1 MYKIAAFLFCL
12 MLCQPRVRAQE
23 VQPPAPVK
31 QEQAKKPEVK
41 QPEKA
46 DKAPPAN
53 RVQLS
58 VKALDAGGKQVLRQY
73 NFRQSLP
80 DSAEAVKEVRE
91 LVYRLQQDAF
101 LLASADS
108 LYLARDT
115 LHVKLHV
122 GQPFEWAQ
130 LRNGNLSEG
139 LLVEAGFREKFYNN
153 VPFKPAE
160 FVKLQ
165 QRILDY
171 AERNGYPFANVWL
184 DSVSITDNKVA
195 ATLMV
200 EKAFVVKYDTLEI
213 VGKTKTQPKFLMR
226 YLQLLPGQLYN
237 QDQINAS
244 QRMLTQLSYI
254 KSTRSPQVRFTSD
267 KAKVY
272 YYLEDRQANQIDG
285 VVGFLPDP
293 NRQDK
298 LLITGEANLNIRN
311 IRGSGKQLGLQWRR
325 VSAGSVILNGEYLH
339 PNFLGSPFEVGTKF
353 NLLKQDST
361 FITVQPRLQLGYY
374 TLKYGKFSVFT
385 EWRNSRILSEVS
397 PRRLQQLDLADA
409 QTTTYG
415 LNYLWNNLDDFYFPR
430 RGRLAE
436 LQFAAG
442 TKKLLRNADLEKS
455 FYDTLDMKKSQ
466 LSLSMRLENF
476 LRLGKNSALLTRLRG
491 EALFSDRIFLND
503 MYRLGGLSSLRGFDD
518 YFFYASS
525 YAVGTLEYRL
535 FTASDSYAL
544 LFYDQGYFRRDLER
558 VSVDDYPFGV
568 GAGISF
574 STGAGIFQ
582 LVYSLGKSEQQPLS
596 FKYSKIHFGITSK
609 F

>member
-1 MYKIAAFLFCL
+1 MYKIAAVLFCL
-12 MLCQPRVRAQE
+12 MLCLVQVYAQQ
-23 VQPPAPVK
+23 VQPQDTTK
-31 QEQAKKPEVK
+31 QQQAKKPEAK
-41 QPEKA
+41 QPAKT

-53 RVQLS
+53 KVQLS
-58 VKALDAGGKQVLRQY
+58 VKALDGSGAQVLRQY
-73 NFRQSLP
+73 NFRENLP
-80 DSAEAVKEVRE
+80 DSAEALKEVRA

-108 LYLARDT
+108 VYFKRDT

-130 LRNGNLSEG
+130 LRNGNLGEG
-139 LLVEAGFREKFYNN
+139 LLVESGFREKFYRDT
-153 VPFKPAE
+153 PFKPAE

-184 DSVSITDNKVA
+184 DSVSINGNKIA
-195 ATLMV
+195 ATLKL
-200 EKAFVVKYDTLEI
+200 EKAFVVTYDTLEI

-237 QDQINAS
+237 QDQVDAS
-244 QRMLTQLSYI
+244 QRMLTQLPYI
-254 KSTRSPQVRFTSD
+254 KSTRSPQVRFTND

-293 NRQDK
+293 NRADK

-339 PNFLGSPFEVGTKF
+339 PNFLGSPIEVGTKF

-397 PRRLQQLDLADA
+397 SEQLQQLNLADA

-436 LQFAAG
+436 LQFTAG
-442 TKKLLRNADLEKS
+442 SKKLLRNADLEKS
-455 FYDTLDMKKSQ
+455 FYDTLDLKTSQ
-466 LSLSMRLENF
+466 LSLSLRLENF

-491 EALFSDRIFLND
+491 EVLFSNRIFLND

-525 YAVGTLEYRL
+525 YAVSTLEYRL

-544 LFYDQGYFRRDLER
+544 LFYDQGYYRRDLEQ
-558 VSVDDYPFGV
+558 SSADDCPFGV

-574 STGAGIFQ
+574 STAAGIFQ
-582 LVYSLGKSEQQPLS
+582 LVYSLGQSDQQQLS
-596 FKYSKIHFGITSK
+596 FKYSKIHFGITNK

>member
-1 MYKIAAFLFCL
+1 MDQVHAQTATSPPPPPKVQLVKP
-12 MLCQPRVRAQE
+12 QERA
-23 VQPPAPVK
+23 K
-31 QEQAKKPEVK
+31 
-41 QPEKA
+41 
-46 DKAPPAN
+46 
-53 RVQLS
+53 VQLS
-58 VKALDAGGKQVLRQY
+58 VKPLNAAGKQVLKQY
-73 NFRQSLP
+73 NFRTSLP
-80 DSAEAVKEVRE
+80 DSAEALKEVQA
-91 LVYRLQQDAF
+91 LVYRLQQDTY

-108 LYLARDT
+108 LYLRGDT

-122 GQPFEWAQ
+122 GQPFVWAQ

-139 LLVEAGFREKFYNN
+139 ILVESGFRDKFYRNT
-153 VPFKPAE
+153 PFKPAE
-160 FVKLQ
+160 YVKLQ
-165 QRILDY
+165 QRILNY
-171 AERNGYPFANVWL
+171 AERSGYPFASVWL
-184 DSVSITDNKVA
+184 DSVSITGNKVE

-200 EKAFVVKYDTLEI
+200 DKAFVVTYDTLEI
-213 VGKTKTQPKFLMR
+213 VGNSKTQPKFLMR

-237 QDQINAS
+237 QDQVDAS
-244 QRMLTQLSYI
+244 QRMLTALPYI
-254 KSTRSPQVRFTSD
+254 KVTRPAQVRFARD

-272 YYLEDRQANQIDG
+272 YFLEDRQANQIDG

-311 IRGSGKQLGLQWRR
+311 IAGSGKQLGLQWRR

-339 PNFLGSPFEVGTKF
+339 PNLFGSPFEAGVKF
-353 NLLKQDST
+353 NLLKQDTT

-385 EWRNSRILSEVS
+385 EWRNSRILAEAN
-397 PRRLQQLDLADA
+397 PQRLQQLDLADA

-430 RGRLAE
+430 RGRLVE
-436 LQFAAG
+436 MQFAAG

-455 FYDTLDMKKSQ
+455 FYDTLDLKTSQ
-466 LSLSMRLENF
+466 LSVGLRLENF
-476 LRLGKNSALLTRLRG
+476 MRLGKSSALLTRLRG
-491 EALFSDRIFLND
+491 EALLSDRIFLND

-518 YFFYASS
+518 FFFYASS
-525 YAVGTLEYRL
+525 YGVGTLEYRL
-535 FTASDSYAL
+535 FTAADSYVL
-544 LFYDQGYFRRDLER
+544 LFYDQGYYRSKLEAVR
-558 VSVDDYPFGV
+558 QTDYPFGV